1 MAVDLPPLPPPF
13 PRGRVRLVDDEGRAT
28 LEFASWLSK
37 LDNYLGH
44 LTPPPPAETRSR
56 SKLTLADWLRAR
68 VP

>member
-1 MAVDLPPLPPPF
+1 
-13 PRGRVRLVDDEGRAT
+13 VRLIDEEGRAT